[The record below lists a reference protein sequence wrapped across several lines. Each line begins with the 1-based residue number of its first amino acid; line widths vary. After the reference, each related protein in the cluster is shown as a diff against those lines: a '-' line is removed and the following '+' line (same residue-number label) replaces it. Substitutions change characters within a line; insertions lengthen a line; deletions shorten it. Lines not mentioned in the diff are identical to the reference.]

1 MTDKILETMDE
12 PVEENVLT
20 EVPSGENAEA
30 DKGGKFGNALRK
42 AGKAV
47 GRFFKNIPA
56 YLRAALRTFC
66 GWFGFGVF
74 GGRSSKKRKKIF
86 FDVIGYTLLT
96 IGGITMLYPFWWM
109 FAASLAGPTIGADGV
124 TVTSNA
130 LQNMITTIFW
140 PAATSNFGLFYNY
153 QQAITLLNSAWQT
166 VTIGGQ
172 AYAFWRS
179 VVNTLLY
186 SLIPVTV
193 GVFTSASA
201 AFAFAK
207 LDFKG
212 KNFVFFY
219 CLAAIMI
226 PFPSIMIAQFCVYSS
241 IGWTDNGLAMIV
253 PGCFGAILTAF
264 FIRQYLYGM
273 PTAILEAARI
283 DGAGYWR
290 QFTSFVIP
298 LAKPSIMAQFILS
311 FMGSW
316 NNYLAPQ
323 VFITED
329 MWKPL
334 TLAIG
339 QLDTSYGTDVTNAPS
354 VMAASVLAL
363 LPILILFAIFQK
375 TIIGSIMLTG
385 SKE

>member
-1 MTDKILETMDE
+1 MTENIPVATVSEKSGNNFFRKIGRALKNFFRHIAAGLRT
-12 PVEENVLT
+12 
-20 EVPSGENAEA
+20 
-30 DKGGKFGNALRK
+30 ALR
-42 AGKAV
+42 V
-47 GRFFKNIPA
+47 
-56 YLRAALRTFC
+56 FC

-74 GGRSSKKRKKIF
+74 GGPSNKRRKKVF
-86 FDVIGYTLLT
+86 FDVITYTLL
-96 IGGITMLYPFWWM
+96 IVGGVTMIYPFWWM
-109 FAASLAGPTIGADGV
+109 VAASLSADYQTLLNV
-124 TVTSNA
+124 K
-130 LQNMITTIFW
+130 FW
-140 PAATSNFGLFYNY
+140 PENVSSQFGLFYHYGN
-153 QQAITLLNSAWQT
+153 AIDLLNATWQT

-179 VVNTLLY
+179 VINTLLY
-186 SLIPVTV
+186 SLVPVTI
-193 GVFTSASA
+193 GVLTSTAA

-207 LDFKG
+207 LNFRG

-219 CLAAIMI
+219 CLAAIMV
-226 PFPSIMIAQFCVYSS
+226 PFPSTMIAQFCVYST
-241 IGWTDNGLAMIV
+241 IGWTDNGLALIV

-264 FIRQYLYGM
+264 FVRQYLYGL
-273 PTAILEAARI
+273 PTSILEAAKI
-283 DGAGYWR
+283 DGTGYWR
-290 QFTSFVIP
+290 QFTSFIIP
-298 LAKPSIMAQFILS
+298 LAKPAIMAQFILS

-339 QLDTSYGTDVTNAPS
+339 QLDTSFGSDQTNAPA

-363 LPILILFAIFQK
+363 LPILALFAVFQK

>member
-1 MTDKILETMDE
+1 MTTDKLMENLDEEILEEDVRNE
-12 PVEENVLT
+12 APAGESR
-20 EVPSGENAEA
+20 PSEKKKRG
-30 DKGGKFGNALRK
+30 F
-42 AGKAV
+42 V
-47 GRFFKNIPA
+47 GSLEHFFKNIPA
-56 YLRAALRTFC
+56 YLRTALRVFC

-74 GGRSSKKRKKIF
+74 GGPSNKKRKKIF
-86 FDVIGYTLLT
+86 FDVIGYVIL
-96 IGGITMLYPFWWM
+96 IVGGVTMLYPFWWM
-109 FAASLAGPTIGADGV
+109 FAASLAGPTYNANGDIA
-124 TVTSNA
+124 TNA
-130 LQNMITTIFW
+130 LTNMITTIFW
-140 PAATSNFGLFYNY
+140 PANTSRFGLFYNY
-153 QQAITLLNSAWQT
+153 EQAITLLNSAWQT

-179 VVNTLLY
+179 VINTLLY

-219 CLAAIMI
+219 CLAAIMV

-253 PGCFGAILTAF
+253 PGCFGAIMT

-273 PTAILEAARI
+273 PTAILEAAKI

-290 QFTSFVIP
+290 QFVSFVIP
-298 LAKPSIMAQFILS
+298 LAKPAIMAQFILS

-339 QLDTSYGTDVTNAPS
+339 QLDTSYSTDVTNAPS

>member
-1 MTDKILETMDE
+1 MTNHTETAS
-12 PVEENVLT
+12 PEN
-20 EVPSGENAEA
+20 
-30 DKGGKFGNALRK
+30 KGGKFGNFMRKIGRAFKNFFVNFPANCRK
-42 AGKAV
+42 AI
-47 GRFFKNIPA
+47 GRF
-56 YLRAALRTFC
+56 C
-66 GWFGFGVF
+66 SWFGFGTF
-74 GGRSSKKRKKIF
+74 GYTSNKKRKKVF
-86 FDVIGYTLLT
+86 FDVIGYVLLVA
-96 IGGITMLYPFWWM
+96 GGITMLYPFWWM
-109 FAASLAGPTIGADGV
+109 LAASLAGPVMAADGV
-124 TVTSNA
+124 TVTDSA
-130 LQNMITTIFW
+130 LNVMITTIFW
-140 PAATSNFGLFYNY
+140 PDETSQFGLLYNY
-153 QQAITLLNSAWQT
+153 ENAVTLLNSAWQT
-166 VTIGGQ
+166 VTIGGH

-179 VVNTLLY
+179 
-186 SLIPVTV
+186 I
-193 GVFTSASA
+193 GVFTSAMA

-207 LDFKG
+207 LNFKG

-226 PFPSIMIAQFCVYSS
+226 PFPSIMIAQFCVYSAM
-241 IGWTDNGLAMIV
+241 GWTENGLAMIV

-264 FIRQYLYGM
+264 FIRQYLYGL
-273 PTAILEAARI
+273 PTSILEAARI

-290 QFTSFVIP
+290 QFTSFI
-298 LAKPSIMAQFILS
+298 
-311 FMGSW
+311 MGSW

-323 VFITED
+323 VFITSD

-339 QLDTSYGTDVTNAPS
+339 QLDTSYSTDVTNAPA

>member
-1 MTDKILETMDE
+1 MTTDKLMETMDE
-12 PVEENVLT
+12 EILEKDVRSEAPAGESN
-20 EVPSGENAEA
+20 PSG
-30 DKGGKFGNALRK
+30 KTKRGF
-42 AGKAV
+42 V
-47 GRFFKNIPA
+47 GSLEHFFKNIPA

-74 GGRSSKKRKKIF
+74 GGSSNKRRKKIF
-86 FDVIGYTLLT
+86 FDVIGYAILI
-96 IGGITMLYPFWWM
+96 IGGVTMLYPFWWM
-109 FAASLAGPTIGADGV
+109 FAASLAGPTYNANHDI
-124 TVTSNA
+124 TSSA
-130 LQNMITTIFW
+130 LNNMITTIFW
-140 PAATSNFGLFYNY
+140 PASTSEFGLFYNY
-153 QQAITLLNSAWQT
+153 TQAVSLLNSAWQT

-179 VVNTLLY
+179 IINTLLY

-226 PFPSIMIAQFCVYSS
+226 PFPSIMIAQFCVYST

-253 PGCFGAILTAF
+253 PGCFGAIMTAF

-273 PTAILEAARI
+273 PTAILEAAKI

-290 QFTSFVIP
+290 QFVSFVIP
-298 LAKPSIMAQFILS
+298 LAKPAIMAQFILS

-339 QLDTSYGTDVTNAPS
+339 QLDTSYSTDVSNAPS

-363 LPILILFAIFQK
+363 LPILILFAVFQK

>member
-1 MTDKILETMDE
+1 MTTENTENFVEVLDGSEKKLNKFQQIL
-12 PVEENVLT
+12 
-20 EVPSGENAEA
+20 G
-30 DKGGKFGNALRK
+30 
-42 AGKAV
+42 
-47 GRFFKNIPA
+47 
-56 YLRAALRTFC
+56 TFC
-66 GWFGFGVF
+66 SWFGFGVF
-74 GGRSSKKRKKIF
+74 GYPSSKKRKKVF
-86 FDVIGYTLLT
+86 FDVIGYIILI
-96 IGGITMLYPFWWM
+96 IGGVTMLYPFWWM
-109 FAASLAGPTIGADGV
+109 LAASFAADYNSMVG
-124 TVTSNA
+124 TV
-130 LQNMITTIFW
+130 FW
-140 PAATSNFGLFYNY
+140 PSSVTDRGLFYHY
-153 QQAITLLNSAWQT
+153 GSATRLLNNAWQT
-166 VTIGGQ
+166 VVIGGH

-179 VVNTLLY
+179 VINTLLY
-186 SLIPVTV
+186 SLVPVTV
-193 GVFTSASA
+193 GVLTSTSA

-219 CLAAIMI
+219 CLAAIMV
-226 PFPSIMIAQFCVYSS
+226 PFPSIMIAQFCIYSS
-241 IGWTDNGLAMIV
+241 IGWTDNGLAMVV

-273 PTAILEAARI
+273 PTAILEAAKI

-290 QFTSFVIP
+290 QFVSFVIP
-298 LAKPSIMAQFILS
+298 LAKPAIMAQFILS

-334 TLAIG
+334 TLAVG
-339 QLDTSYGTDVTNAPS
+339 QLDTTYGTDPNNAPA

-363 LPILILFAIFQK
+363 VPILVLFAIFQK

>member
-1 MTDKILETMDE
+1 MTEQVLLSMEDE
-12 PVEENVLT
+12 VLENVQS
-20 EVPSGENAEA
+20 EGAAEETA
-30 DKGGKFGNALRK
+30 AETKERGKFGNAMRK
-42 AGKAV
+42 AGNALKN
-47 GRFFKNIPA
+47 FFKRIPS
-56 YLRAALRTFC
+56 YLRTALRVFC

-74 GGRSSKKRKKIF
+74 GGPSNKKRKKIF
-86 FDVIGYTLLT
+86 FDVIGYVIL
-96 IGGITMLYPFWWM
+96 IVGGVTMLYPFWWM
-109 FAASLAGPTIGADGV
+109 FAASLAGPTYNANGEIA
-124 TVTSNA
+124 TNA
-130 LQNMITTIFW
+130 LTNMITTIFW
-140 PAATSNFGLFYNY
+140 PANTSRFGLFYNY
-153 QQAITLLNSAWQT
+153 EQAITLLNSAWQT

-179 VVNTLLY
+179 VINTLLY

-219 CLAAIMI
+219 CLAAIMV

-253 PGCFGAILTAF
+253 PGCFGAIMTAF

-273 PTAILEAARI
+273 PTAILEAAKI

-290 QFTSFVIP
+290 QFVSFVIP
-298 LAKPSIMAQFILS
+298 LAKPAIMAQFILS

-339 QLDTSYGTDVTNAPS
+339 QLDTSYSTDVTNAPS

>member
-1 MTDKILETMDE
+1 MT
-12 PVEENVLT
+12 ENVM
-20 EVPSGENAEA
+20 ENTVSE
-30 DKGGKFGNALRK
+30 KKNGNFGAKLKN
-42 AGKAV
+42 
-47 GRFFKNIPA
+47 FFKNVPA
-56 YLRAALRTFC
+56 YLRTALRVFC

-74 GGRSSKKRKKIF
+74 GGRSNKKRKKVF
-86 FDVIGYTLLT
+86 FDVIGYVILI

-109 FAASLAGPTIGADGV
+109 FAASLAGPTLDGS

-140 PAATSNFGLFYNY
+140 PNSTNTQFGLFYNY
-153 QQAITLLNSAWQT
+153 RQAITLLNSAWQT

-179 VVNTLLY
+179 VINTLLY
-186 SLIPVTV
+186 SLIPVTI

-219 CLAAIMI
+219 CLAAVMV
-226 PFPSIMIAQFCVYSS
+226 PFPSIMIAQFCVYSTL
-241 IGWTDNGLAMIV
+241 GWTDNGLAMIV
-253 PGCFGAILTAF
+253 PGCFGAIMTAF

-273 PTAILEAARI
+273 PTAILEAAKI
-283 DGAGYWR
+283 DGAGYWK
-290 QFTSFVIP
+290 QFVSFVIP
-298 LAKPSIMAQFILS
+298 LAKPAIMAQFILS

-334 TLAIG
+334 TLAVG
-339 QLDTSYGTDVTNAPS
+339 QLDTSYSADVTNAPA

>member
-1 MTDKILETMDE
+1 MTNHTETAS
-12 PVEENVLT
+12 PEN
-20 EVPSGENAEA
+20 
-30 DKGGKFGNALRK
+30 KGGKFGNFMRKIGRAFKNFFVNFPANCRK
-42 AGKAV
+42 AI
-47 GRFFKNIPA
+47 GRF
-56 YLRAALRTFC
+56 C
-66 GWFGFGVF
+66 SWFGFGTF
-74 GGRSSKKRKKIF
+74 GYTSNKKRKKVF
-86 FDVIGYTLLT
+86 FDVIGYVLLVA
-96 IGGITMLYPFWWM
+96 GGITMLYPFWWM
-109 FAASLAGPTIGADGV
+109 LAASLAGPVMAADGV
-124 TVTSNA
+124 TVTDSA
-130 LQNMITTIFW
+130 LNVMITTIFW
-140 PAATSNFGLFYNY
+140 PDETSQFGLLYNY
-153 QQAITLLNSAWQT
+153 ENAVTLLNSAWQT
-166 VTIGGQ
+166 VTIGGH

-179 VVNTLLY
+179 IINTLVY
-186 SLIPVTV
+186 SLVPVTV
-193 GVFTSASA
+193 GVFTSAMA

-207 LDFKG
+207 LNFKG

-226 PFPSIMIAQFCVYSS
+226 PFPSIMIAQFCVYSAM
-241 IGWTDNGLAMIV
+241 GWTENGLAMIV

-264 FIRQYLYGM
+264 FIRQYLYGL
-273 PTAILEAARI
+273 PTSILEAARI

-290 QFTSFVIP
+290 QFTSFIVP
-298 LAKPSIMAQFILS
+298 LAKPAIMAQFILS

-323 VFITED
+323 VFITSD

-339 QLDTSYGTDVTNAPS
+339 QLETSYSTDVTNAPA